1 VEVFLSDL
9 LTRGECIV
17 RILGSHMPRHGGECS
32 LTLRLNAK
40 SNHTLIASS
49 LINIQHVMEESGT
62 GGYIIVAA

>member
-1 VEVFLSDL
+1 
-9 LTRGECIV
+9 
-17 RILGSHMPRHGGECS
+17 MPRHGGECS

-62 GGYIIVAA
+62 GGYIIVVA